1 MALQKVGVRMRR
13 LAFLLITVIAGVGVV
28 FGVGAYFAQSAPAVQ
43 AAEVKGT
50 APGPNG
56 TEVPH
61 AFISMESYP
70 DSMQGFHG
78 ADGGAHPDWVTFG
91 PQTSFEVPANSLV
104 TVTVTQYD
112 GGETITNSY
121 FAKVHGTVDNMATLN
136 GEPFNEIP
144 ADAVGHTFTLRGIP
158 SPSQPALFVSV
169 PLLMTNEENVGD
181 NGYPVPNI
189 VTFSFYTGGPGLYFW
204 NCEFPCGD
212 GTLANFGGPMSSQ
225 GYMAGTF
232 TVR

>member
-1 MALQKVGVRMRR
+1 
-13 LAFLLITVIAGVGVV
+13 
-28 FGVGAYFAQSAPAVQ
+28 
-43 AAEVKGT
+43 
-50 APGPNG
+50 
-56 TEVPH
+56 
-61 AFISMESYP
+61 
-70 DSMQGFHG
+70 
-78 ADGGAHPDWVTFG
+78 
-91 PQTSFEVPANSLV
+91 
-104 TVTVTQYD
+104 
-112 GGETITNSY
+112 
-121 FAKVHGTVDNMATLN
+121 MATLN

-169 PLLMTNEENVGD
+169 PLLMANEENVGD

-212 GTLANFGGPMSSQ
+212 GTLANFGGPMSSL

-232 TVR
+232 TVK